1 MKNSIHFSLPLLEKF
16 VETALEEDIGT
27 GDITTDAIIS
37 KKETSTGRVL
47 AKQNL
52 IICGLEIFKYVFLYI
67 DKKIEIDLKFSDGE
81 KVHNGGT
88 LLAFSGNTRSLLS
101 GERVA
106 LNILQR
112 LSGIATLTA
121 KFVEKTPDFVKILDT
136 RKTTP
141 GMRTMEKYAVRCG
154 GGDNHRFGLYDAILI
169 KDNHIKSV
177 GSITKAV
184 EQVRKNVIAQYDK
197 KNVSSTP
204 PAPFTKGEI
213 IPPSPPLQKGDLK
226 IEVEVKSIKEVEEA
240 LSLKCDTLLLDNMTP
255 EQIKEAVKII
265 NKRALIEVS
274 GNIGLHNVQEIAAT
288 GIDFI
293 SIGALTHSA
302 PAVDISMVFD

>member
-1 MKNSIHFSLPLLEKF
+1 MKNSMHFSLPLLEKF

-52 IICGLEIFKYVFLYI
+52 IICGLEIFKYVFLYL

-88 LLAFSGNTRSLLS
+88 LLTFSGNTRSLLS

-121 KFVEKTPDFVKILDT
+121 KFVEKAPDFVKILDT

-154 GGDNHRFGLYDAILI
+154 GGNNHRFGLYDAILI

-184 EQVRKNVIAQYDK
+184 EQVRKN
-197 KNVSSTP
+197 
-204 PAPFTKGEI
+204 
-213 IPPSPPLQKGDLK
+213 IPNLQK

-240 LSLKCDTLLLDNMTP
+240 LLLKCDTLLLDNMTP